1 MSLSCPVRRPRGFT
15 LLELMIVLS
24 VIAILALVALPT
36 FTDKLVRDQVAE
48 ALPLASIAKPAI
60 ETAWRQGQPL
70 PADNAAAALPVP
82 EKIVNNVV
90 GSVTVQDGAIHI
102 RFGNRAHKALKGKT
116 LSLRPA
122 VVDDAPVVPVTWLCG
137 RAPPP
142 DKMTARGTDRTDVPA
157 GFLPLRCR

>member
-1 MSLSCPVRRPRGFT
+1 MHRPRGFS
-15 LLELMIVLS
+15 LIELMVVVS

-60 ETAWRQGQPL
+60 ENAWRLGQPL
-70 PADNAAAALPVP
+70 PADNAATALPVP

-90 GSVTVQDGAIHI
+90 SSVTVQDGAIHI
-102 RFGNRAHKALKGKT
+102 RFGNRAHATLKGKT

-122 VVDDAPVVPVTWLCG
+122 VVDDSPVVPVTWLCG
-137 RAPPP
+137 LAAAPAQ
-142 DKMTARGTDRTDVPA
+142 MTVKGLNRTDVAP

>member
-1 MSLSCPVRRPRGFT
+1 MTFNPQRARAFT
-15 LLELMIVLS
+15 LIEMMVVVS

-48 ALPLASIAKPAI
+48 ALPLGAIAKPAI
-60 ETAWRQGQPL
+60 EAAWRAGQPL

-90 GSVTVQDGAIHI
+90 SSVTVQDGAIHI
-102 RFGNRAHKALKGKT
+102 RFGNRANKLLTGKT

-122 VVDDAPVVPVTWLCG
+122 VVDDAPIVPVTWLCG
-137 RAPPP
+137 AARPPE
-142 DKMTARGTDRTDVPA
+142 KMTARGADRTDIPT
-157 GFLPLRCR
+157 GLLPLRCR